1 MPTKKTDEKPK
12 AEKKTVTMR
21 ALQPHTYAD
30 AAYEP
35 DATYEAAEADVETLE
50 ALKFATRAEK

>member
-1 MPTKKTDEKPK
+1 MTTKAEKKKTDD
-12 AEKKTVTMR
+12 KKTVTMR

-35 DATYEAAEADVETLE
+35 DATYEAAESDVETLE
-50 ALKFATRAEK
+50 SLKFAARADRE